1 MPVNVPAI
9 IFGAI
14 CLTLGVLALMTSAK
28 AHWAGEWNASNENVK
43 IAALYFIAAAICIR

>member
-14 CLTLGVLALMTSAK
+14 CLTLGVMALATSAK
-28 AHWAGEWNASNENVK
+28 AHWAGEWNISNENFK
-43 IAALYFIAAAICIR
+43 SAALYFIAAAICLR